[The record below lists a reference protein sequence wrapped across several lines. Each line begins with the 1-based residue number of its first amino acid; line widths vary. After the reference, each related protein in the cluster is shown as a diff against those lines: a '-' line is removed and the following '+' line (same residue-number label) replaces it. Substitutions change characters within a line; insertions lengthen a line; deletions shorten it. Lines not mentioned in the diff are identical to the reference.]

1 MKNRKYL
8 SWVAPLLAG
17 GLLAAFVY
25 PTVRNSKSA
34 GRLPEKLSEK
44 LPATQ
49 RPASDLPPKV
59 GDLAPDIQLPN
70 PEGNVLKLSSLRGK
84 VVLLDFW
91 ASWCGPCRQENPVT
105 VAAYQK
111 YKDRGFT
118 VFSVSLDRNKK
129 SWVKAIQ
136 ADQLGWEGH
145 VSDLQFWNS
154 AAAAQYG
161 IEAIPATF
169 LIDPNGKV
177 IARDM
182 RGPDLEKALRK
193 VLKAK

>member
-1 MKNRKYL
+1 MKNWKPL
-8 SWVAPLLAG
+8 SWVALLLAG
-17 GLLAAFVY
+17 GSLAAFTH
-25 PTVRNSKSA
+25 PTSGFKNTRFA
-34 GRLPEKLSEK
+34 GRP
-44 LPATQ
+44 PVQ
-49 RPASDLPPKV
+49 RPMPDVPPRV
-59 GDLAPDIQLPN
+59 GDLAPDIALPN
-70 PEGNVLKLSSLRGK
+70 PEGKVLKLSSLRGK

-129 SWVKAIQ
+129 SWLKAIQ
-136 ADQLGWEGH
+136 ADQLAWEGH

-154 AAAAQYG
+154 AAAARYR

-177 IARDM
+177 IARDL

-193 VLKAK
+193 VLAAK